1 MTRHEAGL
9 TRRRSDRCVKRGVHK
24 QLGQNMDAFETRKNA
39 ENTRGKPFGP
49 GNSGRP
55 RGSRNKAT
63 LALEALLDGEAE
75 SLTRKAIE
83 MALEGDT
90 TAMRLVMDRIMPP
103 RKDRPVAFA
112 LPKLETPADAVKA
125 AAALVDAVASG
136 DLTPSEA
143 EDLSRLIERFVRA
156 VETTDILE
164 RLESLE
170 AERLR

>member
-1 MTRHEAGL
+1 MTEHAP
-9 TRRRSDRCVKRGVHK
+9 
-24 QLGQNMDAFETRKNA
+24 NPRKNA
-39 ENTRGKPFGP
+39 VKTRGKPFQP

-55 RGSRNKAT
+55 SGARNKAT

-75 SLTRKAIE
+75 ALTRKAIE

-103 RKDRPVAFA
+103 RKDRPVMFA

-125 AAALVDAVASG
+125 TATLVEAVASG
-136 DLTPSEA
+136 DLTPTEA
-143 EDLSRLIERFVRA
+143 EDLSRLVDRFVRA
-156 VETTDILE
+156 VETTDILV
-164 RLESLE
+164 RLESFE

>member
-1 MTRHEAGL
+1 MTEHAP
-9 TRRRSDRCVKRGVHK
+9 V
-24 QLGQNMDAFETRKNA
+24 TRKNA
-39 ENTRGKPFGP
+39 ETTRGKPFEP

-55 RGSRNKAT
+55 KGSRNKAT

-75 SLTRKAIE
+75 ALTRKAIE
-83 MALEGDT
+83 MALDGDT

-103 RKDRPVAFA
+103 RKDRPVLFT

-125 AAALVDAVASG
+125 AAALVEAVASG

-143 EDLSRLIERFVRA
+143 DDLSRLVDRYVRA
-156 VETTDILE
+156 VETTDVLE

-170 AERLR
+170 AERLK

>member
-1 MTRHEAGL
+1 MAEHTPSA
-9 TRRRSDRCVKRGVHK
+9 
-24 QLGQNMDAFETRKNA
+24 RKNV
-39 ENTRGKPFGP
+39 ETTRGKPFEL

-55 RGSRNKAT
+55 KGARNKAT
-63 LALEALLDGEAE
+63 LALEALLDGVAEA
-75 SLTRKAIE
+75 LTRKAID

-103 RKDRPVAFA
+103 RKDRPVTFA

-125 AAALVDAVASG
+125 SAALVEAVASG

-143 EDLSRLIERFVRA
+143 DDLSRLVDRFVRA
-156 VETTDILE
+156 VETTDVLE

-170 AERLR
+170 AEKLR

>member
-1 MTRHEAGL
+1 MEQIEDDNGAFMTEHA
-9 TRRRSDRCVKRGVHK
+9 SD
-24 QLGQNMDAFETRKNA
+24 TRKN
-39 ENTRGKPFGP
+39 EKKTRGGRLFEA
-49 GNSGRP
+49 GNPGRP

-63 LALEALLDGEAE
+63 VALEALLDGEAE
-75 SLTRKAIE
+75 ALTRKAID

-103 RKDRPVAFA
+103 RKDRPVLFA

-125 AAALVDAVASG
+125 TAALVEAVASG

-143 EDLSRLIERFVRA
+143 DDLSRLVDRFVRA
-156 VETTDILE
+156 VETTDVLE

>member
-1 MTRHEAGL
+1 MTEHAP
-9 TRRRSDRCVKRGVHK
+9 S
-24 QLGQNMDAFETRKNA
+24 TRKNA
-39 ENTRGKPFGP
+39 ETTRGKPFEP

-55 RGSRNKAT
+55 KGARNKAT

-75 SLTRKAIE
+75 AVTRKAIE

-103 RKDRPVAFA
+103 RKDRPVLFA

-125 AAALVDAVASG
+125 SAALVEAVASG

-143 EDLSRLIERFVRA
+143 DDLSRLVDRFVRA
-156 VETTDILE
+156 VETTDVLE

>member
-1 MTRHEAGL
+1 MHE
-9 TRRRSDRCVKRGVHK
+9 
-24 QLGQNMDAFETRKNA
+24 QLGQNMDASNARKNA
-39 ENTRGKPFGP
+39 ENTRGKPFEP

-75 SLTRKAIE
+75 AMTRKAVE
-83 MALEGDT
+83 MALDGDT

-103 RKDRPVAFA
+103 RKDRPVLFS

-125 AAALVDAVASG
+125 AAAIVEAVACG

-143 EDLSRLIERFVRA
+143 EDLSRLVDRFIRA

>member
-1 MTRHEAGL
+1 MTEYEA
-9 TRRRSDRCVKRGVHK
+9 
-24 QLGQNMDAFETRKNA
+24 NTRKN
-39 ENTRGKPFGP
+39 EKKTRGGRLFEP

-55 RGSRNKAT
+55 KGSRNKAT
-63 LALEALLDGEAE
+63 LAMEALLDGEAE
-75 SLTRKAIE
+75 ALTRKAVE

-103 RKDRPVAFA
+103 RKDRPVMFA

-125 AAALVDAVASG
+125 SAALVAAVASG

-143 EDLSRLIERFVRA
+143 EDLSRLVDRYVRA
-156 VETTDILE
+156 VEATDILE

-170 AERLR
+170 AARLK

>member
-1 MTRHEAGL
+1 MTEHAP
-9 TRRRSDRCVKRGVHK
+9 S
-24 QLGQNMDAFETRKNA
+24 TRKNA
-39 ENTRGKPFGP
+39 ETTRGKPFEP

-55 RGSRNKAT
+55 KGARNKAT
-63 LALEALLDGEAE
+63 LALEVLLDGEAE
-75 SLTRKAIE
+75 ALTRKAID

-103 RKDRPVAFA
+103 RKDRPVLFA

-125 AAALVDAVASG
+125 TAALVEAVASG

-143 EDLSRLIERFVRA
+143 DDLSRLVDRFVRA
-156 VETTDILE
+156 VETTDVLE

-170 AERLR
+170 AEKLR

>member
-1 MTRHEAGL
+1 LFEAG
-9 TRRRSDRCVKRGVHK
+9 
-24 QLGQNMDAFETRKNA
+24 N
-39 ENTRGKPFGP
+39 P
-49 GNSGRP
+49 GRP
-55 RGSRNKAT
+55 RGSRNKVT

-75 SLTRKAIE
+75 AVTRKAVD

-103 RKDRPVAFA
+103 GKDRPVLFA
-112 LPKLETPADAVKA
+112 LPKLEAPADAVKA
-125 AAALVDAVASG
+125 SAALVEAVASG

-143 EDLSRLIERFVRA
+143 DDLSRLVDRFVRA
-156 VETTDILE
+156 VETTDVLE